1 MMFQTHRSSTDW
13 LKRVQELPCFNSI
26 PIPEHDSNVIS
37 HDSSFRNPSLR
48 IGNPIA
54 SLVQCEDL
62 IFLTITEVNWIHF
75 AGKSDLD
82 EIGLHLLADGTAK
95 VDFQILCLLPGTE
108 EDDLSQQYDW
118 CWSLQMESTCDNVP
132 GRFIQP
138 LNPPV
143 SVRIPE
149 KPTFLFTSS
158 FLVTMSS
165 SLFQELS
172 PHDLRSIPVVKR
184 SPFFPY
190 RKDGKACFICEHDDA
205 NHPPQ

>member
-1 MMFQTHRSSTDW
+1 MMFQTHRSSTDR
-13 LKRVQELPCFNSI
+13 LKCVQELPCFNSI
-26 PIPEHDSNVIS
+26 PIPKHNSNVIS
-37 HDSSFRNPSLR
+37 HDSSFGNPSLH

-62 IFLTITEVNWIHF
+62 IFLTIAEVNRIHF

-82 EIGLHLLADGTAK
+82 EIGFHLLADGTAK
-95 VDFQILCLLPGTE
+95 VDFQILCLLPATE
-108 EDDLSQQYDW
+108 EDDPSQQYNW
-118 CWSLQMESTCDNVP
+118 RWSLQMESTCDNVP
-132 GRFIQP
+132 GCFIQP

-143 SVRIPE
+143 SVQIPG

-158 FLVTMSS
+158 FLVTISS

-172 PHDLRSIPVVKR
+172 PHNLCSIPVVKC

-190 RKDGKACFICEHDDA
+190 
-205 NHPPQ
+205 